1 MTVLRLRTA
10 RPDAADVQFLWQ
22 MLVEAA
28 SWRPAEPKISVSEAI
43 ADPSHAR
50 YVADWGRDGDLGVIA
65 EAAGMERGLVGV
77 VFTEHAHGYGFI
89 DPAVPEISIAVIT
102 EMRGTGV
109 GTALLK
115 ALIDRAR
122 HARPAVR

>member
-65 EAAGMERGLVGV
+65 EAAGMEPPGGV
-77 VFTEHAHGYGFI
+77 FSLSTTMA
-89 DPAVPEISIAVIT
+89 
-102 EMRGTGV
+102 
-109 GTALLK
+109 TALSTQ
-115 ALIDRAR
+115 RFR
-122 HARPAVR
+122 RSQSRS